1 MEEQSRTFN
10 VLTVVILIGGLFEL
24 LMGIVIFFAGDV
36 VIAVSGGSPIPVFP
50 LYWRTM
56 GLLAI
61 ALGSL
66 QTHASRNVERYVA
79 IPIAASCVRL
89 VLPILTYLQ
98 MLDSP
103 SMGGALVV
111 SSIFDFLLA
120 VITLLLLYQ
129 VGLLRFHLKVFSK

>member
-1 MEEQSRTFN
+1 MKDRKFSA
-10 VLTVVILIGGLFEL
+10 LKVVVLIGGLFEL
-24 LMGIVIFFAGDV
+24 LMGVVILVAGDIVIE
-36 VIAVSGGSPIPVFP
+36 VSGGSPIPVFP

-66 QTHASRNVERYVA
+66 QVHSSHDLKRYTA

-89 VLPILTYLQ
+89 VLPVLTYMQ

-103 SMGGALVV
+103 SMGGALVL
-111 SSIFDFLLA
+111 STAFDFLLA
-120 VITLLLLYQ
+120 IITLILLYQ
-129 VGLLRFHLKVFSK
+129 VGLLKFRLTE